1 MTKKLIV
8 KNKLGVQTHGADSSQ
23 FESIEAFE
31 AWKQQCI
38 DSNVWGKGERWLQD
52 TPMSPLSD
60 DEKAKA
66 KKKRKVEVMG
76 EEVEEYFFEAEYQ
89 IDVQDITAEIQ
100 AEKQAKEAKK
110 LAKEKRKDER
120 KKLDWNKI
128 NTVAELKAIVKN
140 LAEDKDED

>member
-38 DSNVWGKGERWLQD
+38 ESNVWGKSERWLVDSVQ
-52 TPMSPLSD
+52 TPLSEED
-60 DEKAKA
+60 KAKA
-66 KKKRKVEVMG
+66 IETRTTEVMG
-76 EEVEEYFFEAEYQ
+76 QEVVEYRIPAEYT

-120 KKLDWNKI
+120 KKVDWSKNLTTKQLQ
-128 NTVAELKAIVKN
+128 EIVKS
-140 LAEDKDED
+140 LVEDKED